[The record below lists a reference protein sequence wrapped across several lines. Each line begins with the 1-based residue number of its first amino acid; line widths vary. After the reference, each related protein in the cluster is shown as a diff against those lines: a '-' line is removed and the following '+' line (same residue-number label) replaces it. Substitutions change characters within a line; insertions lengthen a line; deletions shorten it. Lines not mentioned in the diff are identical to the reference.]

1 MTPSEYKE
9 FKGLAR
15 QNLRDHMND
24 FELIFSMLG
33 ERATTEIT
41 RTEDSLGMEKLAA
54 DAREGGDIAGD
65 ARRKLEK
72 RLGRR
77 VVSKENYV
85 RAPENKKLLKK
96 GR

>member
-1 MTPSEYKE
+1 M
-9 FKGLAR
+9 
-15 QNLRDHMND
+15 
-24 FELIFSMLG
+24 
-33 ERATTEIT
+33 
-41 RTEDSLGMEKLAA
+41 
-54 DAREGGDIAGD
+54 
-65 ARRKLEK
+65 KLEK